1 MGKTEANSPV
11 DLSTMLGILGGNDL
25 VVGDR
30 KYVVKP
36 MALKEVDEFMKDN
49 LSLSAQIFSFA
60 NKVSKEKIE
69 KWLSRHCF
77 DKIGEPMTL
86 EKATKDDWD
95 IVNLKEFIK
104 KLCDLS
110 G

>member
-1 MGKTEANSPV
+1 MSNKEATTPV
-11 DLSTMLGILGGNDL
+11 DLSTMLGILGGNDF
-25 VVGDR
+25 VAGGK

-36 MALKEVDEFMKDN
+36 MSLTEVDEFMKDN
-49 LSLSAQIFSFA
+49 LSLGTQLFAVA
-60 NKVSKEKIE
+60 NKEQRDKLE
-69 KWLSRHCF
+69 KWLSRHCL

-86 EKATKDDWD
+86 EKATKDDWS
-95 IVNLKEFIK
+95 IVDLKEFIK

>member
-1 MGKTEANSPV
+1 MSNQEAKKPV
-11 DLSTMLGILGGNDL
+11 SLSTMLGIQGGNDFS
-25 VVGDR
+25 VAEK

-36 MALKEVDEFMKDN
+36 MSLTEVDEFMVDN
-49 LSLSAQIFSFA
+49 LSLSTQLFA
-60 NKVSKEKIE
+60 VANEESRKKLE

-77 DKIGEPMTL
+77 DKTGEPMTY
-86 EKATKDDWD
+86 EKAKNDDWS
-95 IVNLKEFIK
+95 IVDLRDFIR